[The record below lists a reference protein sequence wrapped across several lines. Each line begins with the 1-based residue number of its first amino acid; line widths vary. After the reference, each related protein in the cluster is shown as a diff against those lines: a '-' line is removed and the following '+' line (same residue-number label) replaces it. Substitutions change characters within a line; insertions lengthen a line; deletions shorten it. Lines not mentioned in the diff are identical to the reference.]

1 MKNLLLLTLAIATLT
16 SLVYSQNSPTKKNG
30 WETDNLKGKVKS
42 YTQSKYGAEDR
53 FGEIQKKALDSFK
66 TFEYTVKGSRIKSTH
81 YDANGRIEGAWIYKY
96 DAKGNLIEWATYNAD
111 GSLSSRQTFKYNVNS
126 DLTEHNLYKKN
137 IDYPDGSFYKEGISQ
152 YDNNGNK
159 IKYTHYDVDG
169 SILETW
175 AYIYD
180 AKGNLIEEHEYDS
193 YFDTM
198 MYGLGPPYTLY
209 KYNDNGNLT
218 EREHHSGIWTDKQ
231 ILVYDDSGNLIEEK
245 NQTSIGQMDTYYE
258 YEFDEKGNWI
268 KRITFKNQIPESIE
282 ERKYEYYE

>member
-1 MKNLLLLTLAIATLT
+1 MKKLLLLTLAIAALT
-16 SLVYSQNSPTKKNG
+16 SEGYAQNSPTKKNG

-42 YTQSKYGAEDR
+42 FTESTYGAEDR

-126 DLTEHNLYKKN
+126 DLTEHNLYQKN

-175 AYIYD
+175 AYTYD
-180 AKGNLIEEHEYDS
+180 AKGNLIEEN
-193 YFDTM
+193 
-198 MYGLGPPYTLY
+198 MYNSDGEINNLFLTLY

-218 EREHHSGIWTDKQ
+218 EREHHSGIWTEKQ

-258 YEFDEKGNWI
+258 YKFDEKGNWI
-268 KRITFKNQIPESIE
+268 KRITFINQIPESIE
-282 ERKYEYYE
+282 EREFEYYE